1 MSIGSISSSTVAAA
15 FDGARTAGETKA
27 DASAAADPATI
38 ADHVAS
44 ADEHEPVRSFS
55 SSLGTLIDTYL

>member
-1 MSIGSISSSTVAAA
+1 MAIGSISSSTVAAA
-15 FDGARTAGETKA
+15 FDGARIAAETADG
-27 DASAAADPATI
+27 AATADPPTI

-55 SSLGTLIDTYL
+55 SSLGTLVDTYL

>member
-1 MSIGSISSSTVAAA
+1 MSIGSISSSTVAAPL
-15 FDGARTAGETKA
+15 DGARTPAETIA
-27 DASAAADPATI
+27 DGAAAADRRTI

-55 SSLGTLIDTYL
+55 SSLGTLVDTYL

>member
-15 FDGARTAGETKA
+15 FDGARTAAETA
-27 DASAAADPATI
+27 DGAAAADRRTI

-55 SSLGTLIDTYL
+55 SSLGTLVDRYL

>member
-15 FDGARTAGETKA
+15 SDGVRTAAETRADGA
-27 DASAAADPATI
+27 AAADRPTI

-55 SSLGTLIDTYL
+55 SSLGTLVDTYL

>member
-1 MSIGSISSSTVAAA
+1 MSIGSLSSGTVSTA
-15 FDGARTAGETKA
+15 TL
-27 DASAAADPATI
+27 AAADSSARAREAASPTI